1 MGQSGTSKLPE
12 WLKVVPDVAALDRAA
27 ADEFARCAENAIR
40 EHGRFTVALSG
51 GNTPRA
57 VFELLASEYKGL
69 VPWGKTFIFF
79 GDERHVPPQD
89 AASNYRMASESL
101 LSRVPIPAQ
110 NIHRIQAELNA
121 VSAAEQYEETLK
133 AFFALKTGEF
143 PRFDLVMLGMGED
156 GHTASL
162 FPGTQA
168 LQETARLVVA
178 NPVEKLG
185 TERISLTLPALNAAA
200 EVMVIIAGGDKAE
213 ILSRVVHSYS
223 TAEFPIQLVRPK
235 NGRLLWLV
243 EQQAAKFI

>member
-1 MGQSGTSKLPE
+1 MAQSGASKLPE

-27 ADEFARCAENAIR
+27 ADEFARCAEDAVKDR
-40 EHGRFTVALSG
+40 GRFTVALSG

-57 VFELLASEYKGL
+57 VFALLANEYKAAL
-69 VPWGKTFIFF
+69 PWDKTFIFF

-89 AASNYRMASESL
+89 AASNYRMASEAL

-110 NIHRIQAELNA
+110 NIHRIQAELDA
-121 VSAAEQYEETLK
+121 ETAAEQYEETLK
-133 AFFALKTGEF
+133 GFFKLKTREL

-178 NPVEKLG
+178 NRVEKLD
-185 TERISLTLPALNAAA
+185 TERITLTLPVLNAAA
-200 EVMVIIAGGDKAE
+200 EVMVIIAGADKAE
-213 ILSRVVHSYS
+213 ILNRVAHPRG